1 MCSSTLAAEG
11 IQMQRLNHQ
20 EPGLPNLTESDR
32 RFRFA
37 DGHIDEA
44 QKMVEQPI
52 TSGLL
57 AGKSIKT
64 HLIDRAGNET
74 SPLFSID
81 MMRRLRMV
89 FVYEETESYAK
100 MNPLHRCQEPGT
112 NFLPRRKDS

>member
-1 MCSSTLAAEG
+1 
-11 IQMQRLNHQ
+11 MQRLNHQ
-20 EPGLPNLTESDR
+20 EPGLLNAAESDR

-44 QKMVEQPI
+44 QKMVGQQI

-57 AGKSIKT
+57 AGTSINMRM
-64 HLIDRAGNET
+64 IDCAGNET

-89 FVYEETESYAK
+89 VDYEEK
-100 MNPLHRCQEPGT
+100 KNLIQ
-112 NFLPRRKDS
+112 